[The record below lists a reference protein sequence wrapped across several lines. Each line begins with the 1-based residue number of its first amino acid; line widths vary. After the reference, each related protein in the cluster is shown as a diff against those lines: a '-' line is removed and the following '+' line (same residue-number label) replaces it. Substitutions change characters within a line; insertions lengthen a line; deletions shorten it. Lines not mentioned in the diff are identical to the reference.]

1 MMILTLKLSRLLRVL
16 ALTLA
21 IPLGLVMLME
31 VIVVLLAR
39 KQADEWPIV
48 MAMDILIYVMF
59 GLAFVLVPAIVC
71 LLLLITLGKLRQPG
85 PPAPPHA
92 G

>member
-1 MMILTLKLSRLLRVL
+1 MILTLKLSRLLRVL

-48 MAMDILIYVMF
+48 MAMDILIYVML

-71 LLLLITLGKLRQPG
+71 LLLITLGKLRQPG

>member
-1 MMILTLKLSRLLRVL
+1 MILTLKLSRLLRVL

>member
-1 MMILTLKLSRLLRVL
+1 MILTLKLSRLLRVL
-16 ALTLA
+16 GLTLA

-39 KQADEWPIV
+39 TQADEWPIV

-85 PPAPPHA
+85 SPAPPHA